1 MRYQMLK
8 HKALPIAMVGALIAV
23 PLAYIAWNFDLSALQ
38 RPSKVETFLATKAK
52 HWLVARA
59 VSREKLTE
67 PSGASLSEAR
77 GRSLFV
83 ACCSMCLDQLGLT
96 QAGGSAEG
104 FPANVG
110 GT

>member
-1 MRYQMLK
+1 MLK

-67 PSGASLSEAR
+67 PSAVPLSDAR
-77 GRSLFV
+77 GRSLFM
-83 ACCSMCLDQLGLT
+83 ACCSMCLDQLGPA
-96 QAGGSAEG
+96 QAEG
-104 FPANVG
+104 HAQGLPANTG